1 MIILDFNQVAIANLM
16 VQGTRNLEINENL
29 LRHMILNSIRMNRV
43 KFASEYGEM
52 IIACDAT
59 DNWRK
64 KYFPYYKAN
73 RKVSRDESS
82 IDWKEMFRILNKI
95 REELSEHFPY
105 PTIRVETAEADDVI
119 ATLCHE
125 HGRELGGEPILILS
139 GDKDFQQLQR
149 YANVNQYDPTRKRW
163 IRCSDPET
171 FLIEHILK
179 GDASDGI
186 PNVLSSDDTFVARAR
201 QKPMRQKFIDSV
213 LEANKPE
220 ASTVFTDEISR
231 NYQRNR
237 VLIDLN
243 CVPEDIAEQTL
254 QMFEA
259 QQDKGRGKL
268 FNYFIKHKLK
278 NLTECITEF

>member
-43 KFASEYGEM
+43 KFSAEYGEM
-52 IIACDAT
+52 IVACDAT

-64 KYFPYYKAN
+64 KYFPYYKAS
-73 RKVSRDESS
+73 RKVSRDASS
-82 IDWKEMFRILNKI
+82 IDWTEMFRILNKI
-95 REELSEHFPY
+95 REELAQYFPY

-125 HGRELGGEPILILS
+125 HGRELGGDPILILS

-149 YANVNQYDPTRKRW
+149 YANVSQYDPTRKRW
-163 IRCSDPET
+163 IRCADPDR
-171 FLIEHILK
+171 FLLEHILK

-186 PNVLSSDDTFVARAR
+186 PNVLSSDDTFVAQAR
-201 QKPMRQKFIDSV
+201 QKPLRSKFLDKILD
-213 LEANKPE
+213 EG
-220 ASTVFTDEISR
+220 TDAMDAELLR
-231 NYQRNR
+231 NYERNK
-237 VLIDLN
+237 VLIDLD
-243 CVPEDIAEQTL
+243 CVPENIASQALSIYREQSN
-254 QMFEA
+254 
-259 QQDKGRGKL
+259 KGRDKL

-278 NLTECITEF
+278 NLTEVITEF

>member
-52 IIACDAT
+52 VIACDAT

-82 IDWKEMFRILNKI
+82 VDWKEMFRILNKI
-95 REELSEHFPY
+95 REEISEYFPY
-105 PTIRVETAEADDVI
+105 PTIRVDTAEADDII

-125 HGRELGGEPILILS
+125 HGRELGGDPILILS

-149 YANVNQYDPTRKRW
+149 YSNVDQYDPTRKRW
-163 IRCSDPET
+163 IRCSDPDK
-171 FLIEHILK
+171 FLLEHILK

-186 PNVLSSDDTFVARAR
+186 PNVLSSDDTFVAKAR
-201 QKPMRQKFIDSV
+201 QKPLRSKFLD
-213 LEANKPE
+213 
-220 ASTVFTDEISR
+220 TVMNEGIKSLDEDVKR
-231 NYQRNR
+231 NYLRNHM
-237 VLIDLN
+237 LIDLN
-243 CVPEDIAEQTL
+243 NVPNDIAAQALYMYEEQSN
-254 QMFEA
+254 
-259 QQDKGRGKL
+259 KGRDKL
-268 FNYFIKHKLK
+268 FNYFIKYKLK

>member
-52 IIACDAT
+52 VIACDAT

-82 IDWKEMFRILNKI
+82 VDWKEMFRILNKI
-95 REELSEHFPY
+95 REEISEYFPY
-105 PTIRVETAEADDVI
+105 PTIRVDTAEADDII

-125 HGRELGGEPILILS
+125 HGRELGGDPILILS

-149 YANVNQYDPTRKRW
+149 YSNVDQYDPTRKRW
-163 IRCSDPET
+163 IRCSDPDK
-171 FLIEHILK
+171 FLLEHILK

-186 PNVLSSDDTFVARAR
+186 PNVLSSDDTFVAKAR
-201 QKPMRQKFIDSV
+201 QKPLRSKFLD
-213 LEANKPE
+213 
-220 ASTVFTDEISR
+220 TVMNEGIKSLDEDVKR
-231 NYQRNR
+231 NYLRNHM
-237 VLIDLN
+237 LIDLDN
-243 CVPEDIAEQTL
+243 VPNDIAAQALYMYEEQSN
-254 QMFEA
+254 
-259 QQDKGRGKL
+259 KGRDKL
-268 FNYFIKHKLK
+268 FNYFIKYKLK

>member
-52 IIACDAT
+52 VIACDAT

-82 IDWKEMFRILNKI
+82 VDWKEMFRILNKI
-95 REELSEHFPY
+95 REEISEYFPY
-105 PTIRVETAEADDVI
+105 PTIRVDTAEADDII

-125 HGRELGGEPILILS
+125 HGRELGGDPILILS

-149 YANVNQYDPTRKRW
+149 YSNVDQYDPTRKRW
-163 IRCSDPET
+163 IRCSDPDK
-171 FLIEHILK
+171 FLLEHILK

-186 PNVLSSDDTFVARAR
+186 PNVLSSDDTFVAKAR
-201 QKPMRQKFIDSV
+201 QKPLRSKFLD
-213 LEANKPE
+213 
-220 ASTVFTDEISR
+220 TVMNEGIKSLDEDVKR
-231 NYQRNR
+231 NYHRNHM
-237 VLIDLN
+237 LIDLN
-243 CVPEDIAEQTL
+243 NVPNDIAAQALYMYEEQSN
-254 QMFEA
+254 
-259 QQDKGRGKL
+259 KGRDKL
-268 FNYFIKHKLK
+268 FNYFIKYKLK

>member
-1 MIILDFNQVAIANLM
+1 MIILDYNQVAIANLM
-16 VQGTRNLEINENL
+16 VGGTRNLEINENL

-43 KFASEYGEM
+43 KFGSEFGDL

-82 IDWKEMFRILNKI
+82 IDWGEMFRILNKV
-95 REELSEHFPY
+95 REELSEYFPY
-105 PTIRVETAEADDVI
+105 PTIRVETAEADDII

-125 HGRELGGEPILILS
+125 HGRELGGDPILILS

-163 IRCSDPET
+163 IRCADPDR
-171 FLIEHILK
+171 FLLEHILK

-186 PNVLSSDDTFVARAR
+186 PNVLSSDDTFVAKAR
-201 QKPMRQKFIDSV
+201 QKPLRSKFLDQV
-213 LEANKPE
+213 LADGTE
-220 ASTVFTDEISR
+220 TLDDEILR

-237 VLIDLN
+237 ILIDLT
-243 CVPEDIAEQTL
+243 CVPDNIAEETL
-254 QMFEA
+254 NVYEEQC
-259 QQDKGRGKL
+259 DKDRSKL

>member
-52 IIACDAT
+52 VIACDAT

-82 IDWKEMFRILNKI
+82 VDWKEMFRILNKI
-95 REELSEHFPY
+95 REEISEYFPY
-105 PTIRVETAEADDVI
+105 PTIRVETAEADDII

-125 HGRELGGEPILILS
+125 HGRELGGDPILILS

-149 YANVNQYDPTRKRW
+149 YSNVDQYDPTRKRW
-163 IRCSDPET
+163 IRCSDPDR
-171 FLIEHILK
+171 FLLEHILK

-186 PNVLSSDDTFVARAR
+186 PNVLSSDDTFVAKAR
-201 QKPMRQKFIDSV
+201 QKPLRSKFLD
-213 LEANKPE
+213 
-220 ASTVFTDEISR
+220 TVMNEGIKSLDEDVKR
-231 NYQRNR
+231 NYLRNHM
-237 VLIDLN
+237 LIDLDN
-243 CVPEDIAEQTL
+243 VPNDIAAQALYMYEEQSN
-254 QMFEA
+254 
-259 QQDKGRGKL
+259 KGRDKL
-268 FNYFIKHKLK
+268 FNYFIKYKLK

>member
-82 IDWKEMFRILNKI
+82 IDWKEMFRILNKV
-95 REELSEHFPY
+95 REELAEYFPY

-119 ATLCHE
+119 AALCHE

-149 YANVNQYDPTRKRW
+149 YANIDQYDPTRKRW
-163 IRCSDPET
+163 IRCNDPDT
-171 FLIEHILK
+171 FLLGHILK
-179 GDASDGI
+179 GDTSDGI
-186 PNVLSSDDTFVARAR
+186 PNVLSSDDTFVAKAR
-201 QKPMRQKFIDSV
+201 QKPLRSKFIDQV
-213 LEANKPE
+213 LADGPDILE
-220 ASTVFTDEISR
+220 DELKR

-237 VLIDLN
+237 VLIDLDF
-243 CVPEDIAEQTL
+243 VPTEIANQTL
-254 QMFEA
+254 ELYELQK
-259 QQDKGRGKL
+259 DKGRGKL

>member
-52 IIACDAT
+52 VIACDAT

-82 IDWKEMFRILNKI
+82 VDWKEMFRILNKI
-95 REELSEHFPY
+95 REEISEYFPY
-105 PTIRVETAEADDVI
+105 PTIRVDTAEADDII

-125 HGRELGGEPILILS
+125 HGRELGGDPILILS

-149 YANVNQYDPTRKRW
+149 YSNVDQYDPTRKRW
-163 IRCSDPET
+163 IRCSDPDR
-171 FLIEHILK
+171 FLLEHILK

-186 PNVLSSDDTFVARAR
+186 PNVLSSDDTFVAKAR
-201 QKPMRQKFIDSV
+201 QKPLRSKFLD
-213 LEANKPE
+213 
-220 ASTVFTDEISR
+220 TVMNEGIKSLDEDVKR
-231 NYQRNR
+231 NYHRNHM
-237 VLIDLN
+237 LIDLN
-243 CVPEDIAEQTL
+243 NVPNDIAAQALYMYEEQSN
-254 QMFEA
+254 
-259 QQDKGRGKL
+259 KGRDKL
-268 FNYFIKHKLK
+268 FNYFIKYKLK

>member
-52 IIACDAT
+52 VIACDAT

-82 IDWKEMFRILNKI
+82 VDWKEMFRILNKI
-95 REELSEHFPY
+95 REEISEYFPY
-105 PTIRVETAEADDVI
+105 PTIRVETAEADDII

-125 HGRELGGEPILILS
+125 HGRELGGDPILILS

-149 YANVNQYDPTRKRW
+149 YSNVDQYDPTRKRW
-163 IRCSDPET
+163 IRCSDPDK
-171 FLIEHILK
+171 FLLEHILK

-186 PNVLSSDDTFVARAR
+186 PNVLSSDDTFVAKAR
-201 QKPMRQKFIDSV
+201 QKPLRSKFLD
-213 LEANKPE
+213 
-220 ASTVFTDEISR
+220 TVMNEGIKSLDEDVKR
-231 NYQRNR
+231 NYLRNHM
-237 VLIDLN
+237 LIDLN
-243 CVPEDIAEQTL
+243 NVPNDIAAQALYMYEEQSN
-254 QMFEA
+254 
-259 QQDKGRGKL
+259 KGRDKL
-268 FNYFIKHKLK
+268 FNYFIKYKLK

>member
-16 VQGTRNLEINENL
+16 VQGTRNLELNENL

-52 IIACDAT
+52 VIACDAT

-82 IDWKEMFRILNKI
+82 VDWKEMFRILNKI
-95 REELSEHFPY
+95 REEISEYFPY
-105 PTIRVETAEADDVI
+105 PTIRVETAEADDII

-125 HGRELGGEPILILS
+125 HGRELGGDPILILS

-149 YANVNQYDPTRKRW
+149 YSNVDQYDPTRKRW
-163 IRCSDPET
+163 IRCSDPDK
-171 FLIEHILK
+171 FLLEHILK

-186 PNVLSSDDTFVARAR
+186 PNVLSSDDTFVAKAR
-201 QKPMRQKFIDSV
+201 QKPLRSKFLD
-213 LEANKPE
+213 
-220 ASTVFTDEISR
+220 TVMNEGIKSLDEDVKR
-231 NYQRNR
+231 NYLRNHM
-237 VLIDLN
+237 LIDLDN
-243 CVPEDIAEQTL
+243 VPNDIAAQALYMYEEQSN
-254 QMFEA
+254 
-259 QQDKGRGKL
+259 KGRDKL
-268 FNYFIKHKLK
+268 FNYFIKYKLK

>member
-52 IIACDAT
+52 VIACDAT

-82 IDWKEMFRILNKI
+82 VDWKEMFRILNKI
-95 REELSEHFPY
+95 REEISEYFPY
-105 PTIRVETAEADDVI
+105 PTIRVETAEADDII

-125 HGRELGGEPILILS
+125 HGRELGGDPILILS

-149 YANVNQYDPTRKRW
+149 YSNVDQYDPTRKRW
-163 IRCSDPET
+163 IRCSDPDK
-171 FLIEHILK
+171 FLLEHILK

-186 PNVLSSDDTFVARAR
+186 PNVLSSDDTFVAKAR
-201 QKPMRQKFIDSV
+201 QKPLRSKFLD
-213 LEANKPE
+213 
-220 ASTVFTDEISR
+220 TVMNEGIKSLDEDVKR
-231 NYQRNR
+231 NYHRNHM
-237 VLIDLN
+237 LIDLN
-243 CVPEDIAEQTL
+243 NVPNDIAAQALYMYEEQSN
-254 QMFEA
+254 
-259 QQDKGRGKL
+259 KGRDKL
-268 FNYFIKHKLK
+268 FNYFIKYKLK

>member
-52 IIACDAT
+52 VIACDAT

-82 IDWKEMFRILNKI
+82 VDWKEMFRILNKI
-95 REELSEHFPY
+95 REEISEYFPY
-105 PTIRVETAEADDVI
+105 PTIRVETAEADDII

-125 HGRELGGEPILILS
+125 HGRELGGDPILILS

-149 YANVNQYDPTRKRW
+149 YSNVDQYDPTRKRW
-163 IRCSDPET
+163 IRCSDPDK
-171 FLIEHILK
+171 FLLEHILK

-186 PNVLSSDDTFVARAR
+186 PNVLSSDDTFVAKAR
-201 QKPMRQKFIDSV
+201 QKPLRSKFLD
-213 LEANKPE
+213 
-220 ASTVFTDEISR
+220 TVMNEGIKSLDEDVKR
-231 NYQRNR
+231 NYLRNHM
-237 VLIDLN
+237 LIDLDN
-243 CVPEDIAEQTL
+243 VPNDIAAQALYMYEEQSN
-254 QMFEA
+254 
-259 QQDKGRGKL
+259 KGRDKL
-268 FNYFIKHKLK
+268 FNYFIKYKLK

>member
-82 IDWKEMFRILNKI
+82 IDWKEMFRILNKV
-95 REELSEHFPY
+95 REELAEYFPY

-119 ATLCHE
+119 AALCHE

-149 YANVNQYDPTRKRW
+149 YANIDQYDPTRKRW
-163 IRCSDPET
+163 IRCNDPDT
-171 FLIEHILK
+171 FLLEHILK
-179 GDASDGI
+179 GDTSDGI
-186 PNVLSSDDTFVARAR
+186 PNVLSSDDTFVAKAR
-201 QKPMRQKFIDSV
+201 QKPLRSKFIDQV
-213 LEANKPE
+213 LADGPDILE
-220 ASTVFTDEISR
+220 DELKR

-237 VLIDLN
+237 VLIDLDY
-243 CVPEDIAEQTL
+243 VPTEIANQTL
-254 QMFEA
+254 ELYELQK
-259 QQDKGRGKL
+259 DKGRGKL